1 MKKIYSLLL
10 IALVLMVAV
19 TGCTNSA
26 NTEPKGK
33 LIFRETNS
41 SIGTLN
47 QQVYNN
53 TAESQVLNLINGNL
67 LDLVL
72 DAENKTYK
80 FAPMHAEALPTKNDD
95 GTVWTF
101 KLRKDNEWSDG
112 TPITAHTYEY
122 TYKILMD
129 PKLANRRGDA
139 LLSTSRVVNGE
150 KYLAD
155 ECDWSEVGVK
165 ATDDNTLVITLEQ
178 KVTDFDFMS
187 IFAGGG
193 STSPIKQ
200 DLYEKCF
207 NDDKTEN
214 TYGTSVDTTPSS
226 GPYKLVEW
234 TRDKYREYVKN
245 ANYGGSSHF
254 VPEIITEQV
263 TEDSNTKVQLFETG
277 ETDYTSISGSDFD
290 KYEDHPGL
298 IYASSTSIRNMYINT
313 LSDKKFLADV
323 NFRRAMFHAMPRKK
337 IAEDIYK
344 THIPANYYIS
354 SAKVANLETK
364 VFFRDTEQG
373 KANISPN
380 NGLDL
385 EYAKECFDKAYK
397 ANGSKKMEVELLYFE
412 DSNNMKVMAEVIE
425 EEFEVLF
432 GSDKLDIQLKGM
444 PWRVCYEQLR
454 AKNFDMGFGGW
465 AGSRLNPY
473 SGMKVYLSTYT
484 RKHGTFANDEY
495 DKLYE
500 EIMDATIDPDTRLDK
515 LARMEKIMLE
525 ELNHIPLYEGRTP
538 YLFSDRVHLLVD
550 EYVPG
555 VGFAMYEANLDPMDI
570 EE

>member
-1 MKKIYSLLL
+1 MKKVCSLLL

-19 TGCTNSA
+19 TGCTSSA
-26 NTEPKGK
+26 NTDVKGK
-33 LIFRETNS
+33 LIFRKTNS

-53 TAESQVLNLINGNL
+53 TAESRVLTLINGNL

-80 FAPMHAEALPTKNDD
+80 FAPMHAEALPTRNDD

-101 KLRKDNEWSDG
+101 KLRNNNEWSDG

-122 TYKILMD
+122 TYKVLMD
-129 PKLANRRGDA
+129 PKLANRRGDV
-139 LLSTSRVVNGE
+139 LIDEFKVINGE
-150 KYLAD
+150 KYLAG
-155 ECDWSEVGVK
+155 ECEWSEVGVK
-165 ATDDNTLVITLEQ
+165 ATDDNTLVVTIEQ

-187 IFAGGG
+187 AFAGGG
-193 STSPIKQ
+193 ATSPIKE
-200 DLYEKCF
+200 DLYEQCF
-207 NDDKTEN
+207 NSDRTEN
-214 TYGTSVDTTPSS
+214 TYGTSVETTPSS

-245 ANYGGSSHF
+245 ENYGGAQHF

-263 TEDSNTKVQLFETG
+263 SEDNNTVVQLFETG
-277 ETDYTSISGSDFD
+277 ETDYCTISGSDFD

-313 LSDKKFLADV
+313 KSEKKFLDDI
-323 NFRRAMFHAMPRKK
+323 NFRRAMFYAMPREK
-337 IAEDIYK
+337 IAKDIYK

-364 VFFRDTEQG
+364 VFYRDTKQA
-373 KANISPN
+373 KANISAN
-380 NGLDL
+380 YSLDL
-385 EYAKECFDKAYK
+385 DYAKSCFDKAYA
-397 ANGSKKMEVELLYFE
+397 ANGNKKMEVEILYFE

-432 GSDKLDIQLKGM
+432 GSDRLDIKLKGM

-473 SGMKVYLSTYT
+473 SGMKVYTSSYA
-484 RKHGTFANDEY
+484 RKHGTFANAEY

-500 EIMDATIDPDTRLDK
+500 EIMEPTIDAETRLDK
-515 LARMEKIMLE
+515 LAQMEKIMLDSCT
-525 ELNHIPLYEGRTP
+525 HIPLYESRTP

-555 VGFAMYEANLDPMDI
+555 VGFAEYEANLDPMDI
-570 EE
+570 GE